1 MQTYTVQ
8 AGHTAHYATTLTVE
22 AETLE
27 DALDA
32 AIARANDVPC
42 WQATCDCSDTF
53 VDAVAEGERAGA
65 WGKDSLSVPERFT
78 ERYLH
83 LRGRRGARSSSA
95 RHLTERLRLAL
106 RRLRARAAKKYPG
119 PAHVVYRMPSA
130 LANRFVHIDIEV
142 RAMASMLSVGP
153 GIR

>member
-1 MQTYTVQ
+1 MKIYTVQ

-32 AIARANDVPC
+32 AIIRANDEPY
-42 WQATCDCSDTF
+42 WQATCDCGDTF
-53 VDAVAEGERAGA
+53 IDAVAEGKHAGA

-83 LRGRRGARSSSA
+83 LKGRRGARSPSA

-106 RRLRARAAKKYPG
+106 RRLCARAAKK
-119 PAHVVYRMPSA
+119 
-130 LANRFVHIDIEV
+130 
-142 RAMASMLSVGP
+142 
-153 GIR
+153 

>member
-32 AIARANDVPC
+32 AIARANDEPC

-53 VDAVAEGERAGA
+53 IDAVAEGERAGA

-83 LRGRRGARSSSA
+83 LKGRTRRSRPIRPSSHRA
-95 RHLTERLRLAL
+95 LAPSTSTVV
-106 RRLRARAAKKYPG
+106 RTGGEEVTRARAR
-119 PAHVVYRMPSA
+119 YRHSPYYTTTEA
-130 LANRFVHIDIEV
+130 
-142 RAMASMLSVGP
+142 
-153 GIR
+153 